1 MAVQIGSITLNDAWI
16 RNKWGGR
23 YQKDNSVI
31 KKKAT
36 AKKISSL
43 ILPPC
48 LAKSKEEKRK
58 ENVIYAIDGTE
69 YIINCNSAVPSDPP
83 PHFGSVSVFSSSPG
97 KAIVGETVLIL
108 VQMERL
114 TFRAV
119 DIYGKFYKLTES
131 DIITVK
137 ITDEY
142 DQYVMKYVFCKED
155 GTAFREDQ
163 ITLTIET
170 EEEDS
175 TTSAN
180 KDSSEKEVVIN
191 ACTSA
196 QARALGLMLGTKTII
211 ADSDVSFQ
219 ALITEVNLEYVAE
232 DMVDVAVRTRQ
243 GVDIYKGTVRFVVL

>member
-1 MAVQIGSITLNDAWI
+1 MAVQIGSIILNDAWI
-16 RNKWGGR
+16 KNKWGGR

-48 LAKSKEEKRK
+48 SVRSKEEKSK
-58 ENVIYAIDGTE
+58 NVVYAIDGTE
-69 YIINCNSAVPSDPP
+69 YIINCNSAVPSAPP
-83 PHFGSVSVFSSSPG
+83 LPSGSVSVLSSSPG

-108 VQMERL
+108 VQLERL

-142 DQYVMKYVFCKED
+142 DQYVMKYVFCQEN
-155 GTAFREDQ
+155 GTAFREGQ
-163 ITLTIET
+163 ITLTIEI
-170 EEEDS
+170 EEG
-175 TTSAN
+175 N

-191 ACTSA
+191 TCTSA

-243 GVDIYKGTVRFVVL
+243 GADIYKGTVRFVVL